1 MALNFHHLG
10 IVVRDIESAGKLYG
24 DMLGLK
30 LWKHGISEDKNNG
43 VLLLS
48 LLVGNTFIELLQ
60 PTRPDNRYAKHLGEK
75 GEGLFHLCFN
85 SDDFDNEV
93 NAWKEK
99 GYIVEEEMA
108 GAFEGPP
115 FRLAWISPESTT
127 GVWIELADNAG
138 RSDHT

>member
-1 MALNFHHLG
+1 MAITFHHLG
-10 IVVRDIESAGKLYG
+10 IVVRDIHAAGKLYS

-30 LWKHGISEDKNNG
+30 LWEQGVAEDKNNG

-48 LLVGNTFIELLQ
+48 LLVGDTFIELVQ
-60 PTRPDNRYAKHLGEK
+60 PTQPDNRFARHLEEK

-85 SDDFDNEV
+85 SDDFDSEV

-99 GYIVEEEMA
+99 GCVVEEERA
-108 GAFEGPP
+108 GAFEGPG
-115 FRLAWISPESTT
+115 FRLAWIAPESTT

-138 RSDHT
+138 HCDH